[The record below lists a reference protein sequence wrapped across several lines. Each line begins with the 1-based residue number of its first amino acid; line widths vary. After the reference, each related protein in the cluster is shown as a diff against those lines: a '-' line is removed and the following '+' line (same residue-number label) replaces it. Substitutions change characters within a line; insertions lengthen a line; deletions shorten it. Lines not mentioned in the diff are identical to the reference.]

1 MREDERLWAL
11 STVEQAEA
19 ATRRARAATEPPPEP
34 MSAEPRLE
42 SRLAEGDGRLALF
55 YGPI

>member
-11 STVEQAEA
+11 STVEEVDG
-19 ATRRARAATEPPPEP
+19 ATRRARAATEPRPEP
-34 MSAEPRLE
+34 VASER
-42 SRLAEGDGRLALF
+42 RVEGRRVEEDGGLVLF